1 MVPDKLKKFFSKKKK
16 KELTKFEGPPSPKVT
31 FTPDA

>member
-1 MVPDKLKKFFSKKKK
+1 MVPDKLTKLFSKKKK
-16 KELTKFEGPPSPKVT
+16 KKVNEIRGQKVT

>member
-1 MVPDKLKKFFSKKKK
+1 MVPDKLTKFFSKKKK
-16 KELTKFEGPPSPKVT
+16 KKKVNEIRGQKVT